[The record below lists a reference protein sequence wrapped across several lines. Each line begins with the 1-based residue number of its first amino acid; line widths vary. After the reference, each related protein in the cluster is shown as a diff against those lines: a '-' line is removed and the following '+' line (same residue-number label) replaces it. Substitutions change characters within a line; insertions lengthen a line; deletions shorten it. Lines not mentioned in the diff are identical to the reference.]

1 MNKNRIIT
9 GVVAGLMVLAYNLYN
24 HPITPTNVG
33 SGQKTYSGNMFDA
46 TEKFPLSDNFTN
58 QSKITIIPVQ
68 GDISQA
74 CNNERVKRGYAVFNQ
89 RSAACSFWSDNS
101 CTVLLPAHTDR
112 LTLGHEIQHC
122 FQGKWH

>member
-9 GVVAGLMVLAYNLYN
+9 GVVAGLMILAYNLYTYPN
-24 HPITPTNVG
+24 APVNVG

-58 QSKITIIPVQ
+58 NSKITIIAVN
-68 GDISQA
+68 GDISQT
-74 CNNERVKRGYAVFNQ
+74 CNNERVKRGYKTFSQ
-89 RSAACSFWSDNS
+89 RSAACSFWSDNV
-101 CTVLLPAHTDR
+101 CTVFLPASTDR

-122 FQGKWH
+122 FQGNWH